1 MIGRIDADSDQE
13 QAQIRGLEKRIVG
26 LEGNLKNIPSVYDEV
41 IEHIDYHRKLDKR
54 IAAIE
59 DKLKEQ
65 TEHNTEKKCTCI
77 NPMTD
82 KSYSICM
89 KCSRQLVSCHGNGP
103 LKALHTL
110 LGELI

>member
-1 MIGRIDADSDQE
+1 MEKE
-13 QAQIRGLEKRIVG
+13 QTNTNKQNEYIHELEKRIIG
-26 LEGNLKNIPSVYDEV
+26 LEKNLKNIPSVYDEV